1 MKYVSGVRWKLA
13 RRHDVPDSKLH
24 CWRVFL
30 GWYAMPFDLQTWN
43 VLWHPKSSVL
53 VSSDQTIISQ
63 YFTGLSICCSANLK
77 CASMCH
83 FFSKRVLCGE
93 RAYRPLYIVLIE
105 TTVPSDFLIWAVRD
119 DILFEK
125 VIVYSTYTNDSSG
138 ITFNTRSQEILK
150 IEYVSS
156 RLNT

>member
-1 MKYVSGVRWKLA
+1 
-13 RRHDVPDSKLH
+13 
-24 CWRVFL
+24 
-30 GWYAMPFDLQTWN
+30 
-43 VLWHPKSSVL
+43 
-53 VSSDQTIISQ
+53 
-63 YFTGLSICCSANLK
+63 
-77 CASMCH
+77 MCH